1 MHVKDYMQAIAIT
14 VSPNDPLSIAYRLM
28 GELFIRHLPVVIE
41 DNKLVGVISDR
52 DIRQACPSREVY
64 LTESVRVGQLR
75 TMSVGDVMSRE
86 VYTVSP
92 DTTLLEAAAIFL
104 EHKFDCLPVVA
115 EDGALE
121 GIITV
126 SDFVRVYAEQH
137 EHVIF

>member
-14 VSPNDPLSIAYRLM
+14 VTPNDPLSIAYRLM
-28 GELFIRHLPVVIE
+28 SELFIRHLPVVIE
-41 DNKLVGVISDR
+41 ENKLVGVISDR
-52 DIRQACPSREVY
+52 DIRQASASSEFH
-64 LTESVRVGQLR
+64 LTESVRMDQLR
-75 TMSVGDVMSRE
+75 TMSVCNFMSRE
-86 VYTVSP
+86 VCTVSP
-92 DTTLLEAAAIFL
+92 DTTLLEAATTFL

-126 SDFVRVYAEQH
+126 SDFVRAYAEQH